1 MGIQDLL
8 TENLI
13 KSDLSGENKYQVIE
27 ELLDLLVSE
36 NKIDDRETCL
46 KDLNEREQYLSTGL
60 ENGLAIPHAKTTAV
74 NELLISF
81 GISRTGLDFAS
92 LDGKPAHFIF
102 LVISPRDVAGPHI
115 QILAQ
120 LSRNFK
126 SDDLAPKIM
135 SAQNNQ
141 EILNI
146 IKEFK

>member
-13 KSDLSGENKYQVIE
+13 KSNLSGENKYQVIE

-36 NKIDDRETCL
+36 NKIEDRETCL
-46 KDLNEREQYLSTGL
+46 RDLNEREQYLSTGL

-126 SDDLAPKIM
+126 SDDLAEKLI
-135 SAQNNQ
+135 SAESNQ

>member
-13 KSDLSGENKYQVIE
+13 KSELSGENKYQVIE
-27 ELLDLLVSE
+27 ELLDLLVAE
-36 NKIDDRETCL
+36 NKIEDRETCL

-60 ENGLAIPHAKTTAV
+60 ENGLAIPHAKTIAV

-81 GISRTGLDFAS
+81 GISRNGLDFAS

-126 SDDLAPKIM
+126 SDDLAEKMM

-146 IKEFK
+146 IQDFK